1 MNNRSEGR
9 LSVEFGK
16 SAIDLIKISKS
27 ISYARSKIA
36 PIKIFYRSMDIC
48 INLMRSLR
56 IYKVIYNISLV
67 LMNAVNRKKLL
78 KFYSQFIKKDD
89 LCFDIG
95 ANYGWRTEIFLK
107 LGARVVAVEPQD
119 ACMQKLQKKYGNN
132 KRVVLIKKAISDKQG
147 EEELMISDSH
157 TLSSMS
163 KKWINSIKSSD
174 MFFVSTQAFKW
185 QRSAMVQV
193 TTLNQLIKE
202 YGKPAFCKIDVEGY
216 EYRVLK
222 GLLEP
227 IRAVSFEFTPTQ
239 EFVLSAINIVEH
251 LASIGE
257 VKFNYSFGES
267 ISLVLNEW
275 VGPDEIS
282 NILLNMPEKTHIS
295 GDIYARFIS
304 QK

>member
-1 MNNRSEGR
+1 MY
-9 LSVEFGK
+9 
-16 SAIDLIKISKS
+16 SKF
-27 ISYARSKIA
+27 ISYTKSNLV
-36 PIKIFYRSMDIC
+36 PIKIFYRFMDIC

-56 IYKVIYNISLV
+56 IYKVVYNISLV
-67 LMNAVNRKKLL
+67 LIDVVNRKKLL
-78 KFYSQFIKKDD
+78 KFYSRFIKKDD

-95 ANYGWRTEIFLK
+95 ANYGRRTEIFLK

-119 ACMQKLQKKYGNN
+119 ACMQELEKKYGSN
-132 KRVVLIKKAISDKQG
+132 KRVILVKKAISDKQG

-163 KKWINSIKSSD
+163 KEWIKSIKSSD
-174 MFFVSTQAFKW
+174 MFFVSTQAFSW
-185 QRSAMVQV
+185 QKTAKVRV
-193 TTLNQLIKE
+193 TTLNHLIKE
-202 YGKPAFCKIDVEGY
+202 YGKPAFLKIDVEGY
-216 EYRVLK
+216 EYKVLK
-222 GLLEP
+222 SLSEP
-227 IRAVSFEFTPTQ
+227 IKVISFEFTPTQ
-239 EFVLSAINIVEH
+239 VFILSAINIVKH

-282 NILLNMPEKTHIS
+282 NILLNLPKRTPIS

-304 QK
+304 

>member
-1 MNNRSEGR
+1 M
-9 LSVEFGK
+9 F
-16 SAIDLIKISKS
+16 SKA
-27 ISYARSKIA
+27 ISYTKSNLV
-36 PIKIFYRSMDIC
+36 PIKIFYRFMDGC

-56 IYKVIYNISLV
+56 IYKVIYNISLA
-67 LMNAVNRKKLL
+67 LMNVFNRKKLL
-78 KFYSQFIKKDD
+78 KFYSQFLKKDD

-95 ANYGWRTEIFLK
+95 ANYGSRTDIFLK
-107 LGARVVAVEPQD
+107 LGARVVVIEPQD
-119 ACMQKLQKKYGNN
+119 ACMQELQKKYGNN
-132 KRVVLIKKAISDKQG
+132 KRVILIKKAISDKLG

-163 KKWINSIKSSD
+163 KEWINSIKSSD
-174 MFFVSTQAFKW
+174 MFFVSTQAFSW
-185 QRSAMVQV
+185 QKSAKVQV

-216 EYRVLK
+216 EYKVLK

-227 IRAVSFEFTPTQ
+227 IRVISFEFTPTQ
-239 EFVLSAINIVEH
+239 EFILSAINTIEH
-251 LASIGE
+251 IASIGE

-267 ISLVLNEW
+267 ISLVLNKW

-282 NILLNMPEKTHIS
+282 NIFLNLPKKAPIS

-304 QK
+304 

>member
-1 MNNRSEGR
+1 M
-9 LSVEFGK
+9 F
-16 SAIDLIKISKS
+16 SKS
-27 ISYARSKIA
+27 ISYTKSNLV
-36 PIKIFYRSMDIC
+36 PIKIFYRFMDIC
-48 INLMRSLR
+48 INLMRLLR

-78 KFYSQFIKKDD
+78 KFYSRFVKKDD

-95 ANYGWRTEIFLK
+95 ANYGRRTEIFLK

-119 ACMQKLQKKYGNN
+119 ACIQELQKKFGNN
-132 KRVVLIKKAISDKQG
+132 KRVILIKKAISDNHG

-163 KKWINSIKSSD
+163 KEWIDSIKSSD
-174 MFFVSTQAFKW
+174 MFFVSTQAFSW
-185 QRSAMVQV
+185 QKSVKVQV
-193 TTLNQLIKE
+193 TTLNHLIKE

-216 EYRVLK
+216 EYKVLK
-222 GLLEP
+222 SLSEP
-227 IRAVSFEFTPTQ
+227 IKVVSFEFTPTQ
-239 EFVLSAINIVEH
+239 EFILSAINTVEH

-282 NILLNMPEKTHIS
+282 NIILNLPKKTSIS

-304 QK
+304 

>member
-1 MNNRSEGR
+1 M
-9 LSVEFGK
+9 F
-16 SAIDLIKISKS
+16 SKA
-27 ISYARSKIA
+27 ISYTKSNLV
-36 PIKIFYRSMDIC
+36 PIKIFYRFMDGC

-56 IYKVIYNISLV
+56 IYKVVYNISLA
-67 LMNAVNRKKLL
+67 LMNVFNRKKLL
-78 KFYSQFIKKDD
+78 KFYSQFLKKDD

-95 ANYGWRTEIFLK
+95 ANYGSRTDIFLK
-107 LGARVVAVEPQD
+107 LGARVVVIEPQD
-119 ACMQKLQKKYGNN
+119 ACMQELQKKYGNN
-132 KRVVLIKKAISDKQG
+132 KRVILIKKAISDKLG

-163 KKWINSIKSSD
+163 KEWINSIKSSD
-174 MFFVSTQAFKW
+174 MFFVSTQAFSW
-185 QRSAMVQV
+185 QKSAKVQV

-216 EYRVLK
+216 EYKVLK

-227 IRAVSFEFTPTQ
+227 IRVISFEFTPTQ
-239 EFVLSAINIVEH
+239 EFILSAINTIEH
-251 LASIGE
+251 IASIGE

-267 ISLVLNEW
+267 ISLVLNKW

-282 NILLNMPEKTHIS
+282 NIFLNLPKKAPIS

-304 QK
+304 

>member
-1 MNNRSEGR
+1 M
-9 LSVEFGK
+9 F
-16 SAIDLIKISKS
+16 SKS
-27 ISYARSKIA
+27 ISYTKSNLV
-36 PIKIFYRSMDIC
+36 PIKIFYRFMDIC

-78 KFYSQFIKKDD
+78 KFYSRFVQKDD

-95 ANYGWRTEIFLK
+95 ANYGRRTEIFLK
-107 LGARVVAVEPQD
+107 LGARVVAVEPQE
-119 ACMQKLQKKYGNN
+119 ACMQELQKKYGNN
-132 KRVVLIKKAISDKQG
+132 KRVILVKKAISDNHG

-157 TLSSMS
+157 TLSTMS
-163 KKWINSIKSSD
+163 KEWIDSIKSSD
-174 MFFVSTQAFKW
+174 MFFVSTHAFSW
-185 QRSAMVQV
+185 QKSVKVQV

-216 EYRVLK
+216 EYKVLK
-222 GLLEP
+222 GLSEP
-227 IRAVSFEFTPTQ
+227 IRMVSLEFTPTQ
-239 EFVLSAINIVEH
+239 EFILSAINTIKH

-275 VGPDEIS
+275 VEPVVIS
-282 NILLNMPEKTHIS
+282 NILSNLPKKTPIS

-304 QK
+304 

>member
-1 MNNRSEGR
+1 M
-9 LSVEFGK
+9 F
-16 SAIDLIKISKS
+16 SKS
-27 ISYARSKIA
+27 ISYTKSNLV
-36 PIKIFYRSMDIC
+36 PIKIFYRFMDIC

-78 KFYSQFIKKDD
+78 KFYSQFVKKDD

-95 ANYGWRTEIFLK
+95 ANFGRRTEIFLK

-119 ACMQKLQKKYGNN
+119 ACMKGLQKKYGNN
-132 KRVVLIKKAISDKQG
+132 KRVILIKKAISDNHG

-163 KKWINSIKSSD
+163 KEWIVSIKSSD
-174 MFFVSTQAFKW
+174 MFFVSTQAFSW
-185 QRSAMVQV
+185 QKSAKVQV

-202 YGKPAFCKIDVEGY
+202 YGKPVFCKIDVEGY
-216 EYRVLK
+216 EYKVLK
-222 GLLEP
+222 SLSEP
-227 IRAVSFEFTPTQ
+227 IRVVSFEFTPTQ
-239 EFVLSAINIVEH
+239 EFILLAINTIEH

-267 ISLVLNEW
+267 ISLVLNQW
-275 VGPDEIS
+275 VEPDEIS
-282 NILLNMPEKTHIS
+282 NILSNLPEKTPIS

-304 QK
+304 

>member
-1 MNNRSEGR
+1 MFSKAI
-9 LSVEFGK
+9 SHTK
-16 SAIDLIKISKS
+16 SNL
-27 ISYARSKIA
+27 A
-36 PIKIFYRSMDIC
+36 PIKIFYRFMDGC

-56 IYKVIYNISLV
+56 IYKVIYNISLA
-67 LMNAVNRKKLL
+67 LMNVFNRKKLL
-78 KFYSQFIKKDD
+78 KFYSQFLKKDD

-95 ANYGWRTEIFLK
+95 ANYGSRTDIFLK
-107 LGARVVAVEPQD
+107 LGARVVVIEPQD
-119 ACMQKLQKKYGNN
+119 ACMQELQKKYGNN
-132 KRVVLIKKAISDKQG
+132 KRVILIKKAISDKLG

-163 KKWINSIKSSD
+163 KEWINSIKSSD
-174 MFFVSTQAFKW
+174 MFFVSTQAFSW
-185 QRSAMVQV
+185 QKSAKVQV

-216 EYRVLK
+216 EYKVLK

-227 IRAVSFEFTPTQ
+227 IRVISFEFTPTQ
-239 EFVLSAINIVEH
+239 EFILSAINTIEH
-251 LASIGE
+251 IASIGE

-267 ISLVLNEW
+267 ISLVLNKW

-282 NILLNMPEKTHIS
+282 NIFLNLPKKAPIS

-304 QK
+304 

>member
-1 MNNRSEGR
+1 M
-9 LSVEFGK
+9 F
-16 SAIDLIKISKS
+16 SKV
-27 ISYARSKIA
+27 ISYTKSNLV
-36 PIKIFYRSMDIC
+36 PIKIFYRFMDGC

-56 IYKVIYNISLV
+56 IYKVIYNISLA
-67 LMNAVNRKKLL
+67 LMNVFNRKKLL
-78 KFYSQFIKKDD
+78 KFYSQFLKKDD

-95 ANYGWRTEIFLK
+95 ANYGSRTDIFLK
-107 LGARVVAVEPQD
+107 LGARVVVIEPQD
-119 ACMQKLQKKYGNN
+119 ACMQELQKKYGNN
-132 KRVVLIKKAISDKQG
+132 KKVILIKKAISDNLG

-163 KKWINSIKSSD
+163 KEWINSIKSSD
-174 MFFVSTQAFKW
+174 MFFVSTQAFSW
-185 QRSAMVQV
+185 QKSAKVQV

-216 EYRVLK
+216 EYKVLK

-227 IRAVSFEFTPTQ
+227 IRVISFEFTPTQ
-239 EFVLSAINIVEH
+239 EFILSAINTIEH
-251 LASIGE
+251 IASIGE

-267 ISLVLNEW
+267 ISLVLNKW

-282 NILLNMPEKTHIS
+282 NIFLNLPKKAPIS

-304 QK
+304 

>member
-1 MNNRSEGR
+1 M
-9 LSVEFGK
+9 F
-16 SAIDLIKISKS
+16 SKF
-27 ISYARSKIA
+27 ISYTRSNPV
-36 PIKIFYRSMDIC
+36 PIKIFYGFMDIC
-48 INLMRSLR
+48 INLLRSLR
-56 IYKVIYNISLV
+56 IYKIIYNISLV
-67 LMNAVNRKKLL
+67 LINAFNRKKLL
-78 KFYSQFIKKDD
+78 KFYSRFIKKDD

-95 ANYGWRTEIFLK
+95 ANYGRRTEIFLK

-119 ACMQKLQKKYGNN
+119 VCMQKLQKKYGNN
-132 KRVVLIKKAISDKQG
+132 KRVILIKKAISDNHG

-163 KKWINSIKSSD
+163 KEWINSIKSSD
-174 MFFVSTQAFKW
+174 MFLVSTQAFSW
-185 QRSAMVQV
+185 QKSAKVQV
-193 TTLNQLIKE
+193 TTLNHLIKE

-216 EYRVLK
+216 EYKVLK
-222 GLLEP
+222 SLSEP
-227 IRAVSFEFTPTQ
+227 IKVVSFEFTPTPV
-239 EFVLSAINIVEH
+239 FILSAINTVEH

-282 NILLNMPEKTHIS
+282 NILLNLSEKTPIS

-304 QK
+304 EK

>member
-1 MNNRSEGR
+1 M
-9 LSVEFGK
+9 FG
-16 SAIDLIKISKS
+16 KS
-27 ISYARSKIA
+27 ISYTKSNLV
-36 PIKIFYRSMDIC
+36 PIKIFYRFMDIC

-78 KFYSQFIKKDD
+78 KFYSRFVKKDD

-95 ANYGWRTEIFLK
+95 ANYGRRTEIFLK
-107 LGARVVAVEPQD
+107 LGTRVVAVEPQD
-119 ACMQKLQKKYGNN
+119 ACMQELQKKYGNN
-132 KRVVLIKKAISDKQG
+132 KRVILIKKAISDNHG

-163 KKWINSIKSSD
+163 KEWIDSIKSSD
-174 MFFVSTQAFKW
+174 MFFVSTQAFSW
-185 QRSAMVQV
+185 QKSAKVQV

-216 EYRVLK
+216 EYKVLK
-222 GLLEP
+222 SLSEP
-227 IRAVSFEFTPTQ
+227 IRVVSFEFTPTQ
-239 EFVLSAINIVEH
+239 EFILLAINTIEH

-275 VGPDEIS
+275 VGPDDIS
-282 NILLNMPEKTHIS
+282 NILSNLPKRTPIS

-304 QK
+304 

>member
-1 MNNRSEGR
+1 M
-9 LSVEFGK
+9 F
-16 SAIDLIKISKS
+16 SKS
-27 ISYARSKIA
+27 ISYTKSNLV
-36 PIKIFYRSMDIC
+36 PIKIFYRFMDIC

-78 KFYSQFIKKDD
+78 KFYSRFVKKDD

-95 ANYGWRTEIFLK
+95 ANFGRRTEIFLK
-107 LGARVVAVEPQD
+107 LGARVVAIEPQD
-119 ACMQKLQKKYGNN
+119 ACMQELKKKYGNN
-132 KRVVLIKKAISDKQG
+132 KRVILIKKAISDNRG

-163 KKWINSIKSSD
+163 KEWIDSIKSSD
-174 MFFVSTQAFKW
+174 MFFVSTQAFSW
-185 QRSAMVQV
+185 QKSAKVQV

-202 YGKPAFCKIDVEGY
+202 YGKPTFCKIDVEGY
-216 EYRVLK
+216 EYKVLK
-222 GLLEP
+222 SLSEP
-227 IRAVSFEFTPTQ
+227 IRVVSFEFTPTQ
-239 EFVLSAINIVEH
+239 EFILSAINTVEH

-282 NILLNMPEKTHIS
+282 NILSNFPNKTPIS

-304 QK
+304 

>member
-1 MNNRSEGR
+1 M
-9 LSVEFGK
+9 F
-16 SAIDLIKISKS
+16 SKS
-27 ISYARSKIA
+27 ISYTKSNLV
-36 PIKIFYRSMDIC
+36 PIKIFYRFMDIC

-78 KFYSQFIKKDD
+78 KFYSRFVKKDD

-95 ANYGWRTEIFLK
+95 ANYGRRTEIFLK

-119 ACMQKLQKKYGNN
+119 SCMQKLQKKYDNN
-132 KRVVLIKKAISDKQG
+132 KRVILIKKAISDNHG

-163 KKWINSIKSSD
+163 MEWIDSIKSSD
-174 MFFVSTQAFKW
+174 MFFVSTQAFSW
-185 QRSAMVQV
+185 QKSAKVQV

-216 EYRVLK
+216 EYKVLK
-222 GLLEP
+222 SLSEP
-227 IRAVSFEFTPTQ
+227 IRVVSFEFTPTQ
-239 EFVLSAINIVEH
+239 EFILLAINTIEH

-275 VGPDEIS
+275 VGPDDIS
-282 NILLNMPEKTHIS
+282 NILSNLPKRTPIS

-304 QK
+304 

>member
-1 MNNRSEGR
+1 MY
-9 LSVEFGK
+9 
-16 SAIDLIKISKS
+16 SKS
-27 ISYARSKIA
+27 ISYTKSNLA
-36 PIKIFYRSMDIC
+36 PIKIFYRFMDIC

-56 IYKVIYNISLV
+56 IYKVVYNISLV
-67 LMNAVNRKKLL
+67 LIDAFNRKKLL
-78 KFYSQFIKKDD
+78 KFYSRFIKKDD

-95 ANYGWRTEIFLK
+95 ANYGRRTEIFLK

-119 ACMQKLQKKYGNN
+119 ACMQELEKKYGSN
-132 KRVVLIKKAISDKQG
+132 KRVILVKKAISDNYG

-163 KKWINSIKSSD
+163 KEWIKSIKSSD
-174 MFFVSTQAFKW
+174 MFFVSTQAFSW
-185 QRSAMVQV
+185 QKSAKVQV
-193 TTLNQLIKE
+193 TTLNQLIEE
-202 YGKPAFCKIDVEGY
+202 YGKPAFLKIDVEGY
-216 EYRVLK
+216 EYKVLK
-222 GLLEP
+222 SLSEP
-227 IRAVSFEFTPTQ
+227 IKVISFEFTPTQ
-239 EFVLSAINIVEH
+239 VFILSAINIVKH

-282 NILLNMPEKTHIS
+282 NILLNLPKKTPIS

-304 QK
+304 

>member
-1 MNNRSEGR
+1 MR
-9 LSVEFGK
+9 L
-16 SAIDLIKISKS
+16 
-27 ISYARSKIA
+27 
-36 PIKIFYRSMDIC
+36 
-48 INLMRSLR
+48 LR

-78 KFYSQFIKKDD
+78 KFYSRFIKKDD

-95 ANYGWRTEIFLK
+95 ANYGSRTEIFLK
-107 LGARVVAVEPQD
+107 LGARVIAVEPQD
-119 ACMQKLQKKYGNN
+119 ACMQELEKKYGNN
-132 KRVVLIKKAISDKQG
+132 KRVILIKKAISDNHG

-163 KKWINSIKSSD
+163 REWINSIKSSD
-174 MFFVSTQAFKW
+174 MFFVSTKAFSWQKSAKVQA
-185 QRSAMVQV
+185 

-216 EYRVLK
+216 EYKVLK
-222 GLLEP
+222 SLSEP
-227 IRAVSFEFTPTQ
+227 IRVVSFEFTPTQ
-239 EFVLSAINIVEH
+239 EFILSAINTVEH

-282 NILLNMPEKTHIS
+282 NILSNFPNKTPIS

-304 QK
+304 

>member
-1 MNNRSEGR
+1 M
-9 LSVEFGK
+9 F
-16 SAIDLIKISKS
+16 SKS
-27 ISYARSKIA
+27 ISYTKSNLA
-36 PIKIFYRSMDIC
+36 PIKIFYRFMDIC

-67 LMNAVNRKKLL
+67 LINAVNRKKLL
-78 KFYSQFIKKDD
+78 KFYSRFIKKDD

-95 ANYGWRTEIFLK
+95 ANYGRRTEIFLK
-107 LGARVVAVEPQD
+107 LGARVVAVEPQY
-119 ACMQKLQKKYGNN
+119 ACMQELQKKYGNN
-132 KRVVLIKKAISDKQG
+132 KRVILIKKAISDKHG

-163 KKWINSIKSSD
+163 KEWINSIKSSD
-174 MFFVSTQAFKW
+174 MFFVSTQAFSW
-185 QRSAMVQV
+185 QKSAKVQV
-193 TTLNQLIKE
+193 TTLNHLIKE

-216 EYRVLK
+216 EYKVLK
-222 GLLEP
+222 SLSEP
-227 IRAVSFEFTPTQ
+227 IRVVSFEFTPTQ
-239 EFVLSAINIVEH
+239 EFILSAINTVEH

-282 NILLNMPEKTHIS
+282 NILSNLPKMTPIS

-304 QK
+304 EK

>member
-1 MNNRSEGR
+1 
-9 LSVEFGK
+9 
-16 SAIDLIKISKS
+16 
-27 ISYARSKIA
+27 
-36 PIKIFYRSMDIC
+36 MDIC

-67 LMNAVNRKKLL
+67 LINTVNRKKLL
-78 KFYSQFIKKDD
+78 KFYSRFIKKDD

-95 ANYGWRTEIFLK
+95 ANYGMRTEIFLK

-119 ACMQKLQKKYGNN
+119 ACTQELEKKYGSN
-132 KRVVLIKKAISDKQG
+132 KRVILVKKAISDKQG

-163 KKWINSIKSSD
+163 KEWINSIKSSD
-174 MFFVSTQAFKW
+174 MFFVSTQAFRW
-185 QRSAMVQV
+185 QKSAKVQV
-193 TTLNQLIKE
+193 TTLNHLIKE
-202 YGKPAFCKIDVEGY
+202 YGKPAFLKIDVEGY
-216 EYRVLK
+216 EYKVLK
-222 GLLEP
+222 SLSEP
-227 IRAVSFEFTPTQ
+227 IKVISFEFTPTQ
-239 EFVLSAINIVEH
+239 VFILSAINIVKH

-282 NILLNMPEKTHIS
+282 NILLNLPKKTHIS

-304 QK
+304 

>member
-1 MNNRSEGR
+1 MY
-9 LSVEFGK
+9 
-16 SAIDLIKISKS
+16 SKF
-27 ISYARSKIA
+27 ISYTKSNLV
-36 PIKIFYRSMDIC
+36 PIKIFYRFMDIC

-67 LMNAVNRKKLL
+67 LINAVNRKKLL
-78 KFYSQFIKKDD
+78 KFYSRFIKKDD

-95 ANYGWRTEIFLK
+95 ANYGRRTEIFLK

-119 ACMQKLQKKYGNN
+119 ACMQELQKKYGSN
-132 KRVVLIKKAISDKQG
+132 KRVILIKEAISDNHG

-163 KKWINSIKSSD
+163 KEWINSIKSSD
-174 MFFVSTQAFKW
+174 MFFVSTQAFSW
-185 QRSAMVQV
+185 QKSAKVKV
-193 TTLNQLIKE
+193 TTLNHLIKE
-202 YGKPAFCKIDVEGY
+202 YGKPAFLKIDVEGY
-216 EYRVLK
+216 EYKVLK
-222 GLLEP
+222 SLSEP
-227 IRAVSFEFTPTQ
+227 IKMISFEFTPTQ
-239 EFVLSAINIVEH
+239 VFILSAINIVEH

-282 NILLNMPEKTHIS
+282 NILLNLPKKTPIS
-295 GDIYARFIS
+295 GDIYARFIC
-304 QK
+304 

>member
-1 MNNRSEGR
+1 M
-9 LSVEFGK
+9 F
-16 SAIDLIKISKS
+16 SKT
-27 ISYARSKIA
+27 ISYTRSNLV
-36 PIKIFYRSMDIC
+36 PIKIFYRFMDIC

-56 IYKVIYNISLV
+56 IYKVIYNISLA

-78 KFYSQFIKKDD
+78 KFYSRFLKKDD

-95 ANYGWRTEIFLK
+95 ANYGSRTDIFLK
-107 LGARVVAVEPQD
+107 LGARVVVIEPQD
-119 ACMQKLQKKYGNN
+119 ACMQELQKKYGNN
-132 KRVVLIKKAISDKQG
+132 KRVILIKKAISDKLG

-163 KKWINSIKSSD
+163 KEWVNSIKSSD
-174 MFFVSTQAFKW
+174 MFFVSTQAFSW
-185 QRSAMVQV
+185 QKSAKVQV

-216 EYRVLK
+216 EYKVLK

-227 IRAVSFEFTPTQ
+227 IRVISFEFTPTQ
-239 EFVLSAINIVEH
+239 EFILSAINTIEH
-251 LASIGE
+251 IASIGE

-282 NILLNMPEKTHIS
+282 NIFLNLPKKTPIS

-304 QK
+304 

>member
-1 MNNRSEGR
+1 MY
-9 LSVEFGK
+9 
-16 SAIDLIKISKS
+16 SKS
-27 ISYARSKIA
+27 ISYTKSNLA
-36 PIKIFYRSMDIC
+36 PIKIFYRFMDIC

-56 IYKVIYNISLV
+56 IYKVVYNISLV
-67 LMNAVNRKKLL
+67 LIDVVNRKKLL
-78 KFYSQFIKKDD
+78 KFYSRFIKKDD

-95 ANYGWRTEIFLK
+95 ANYGRRTEIFLK

-119 ACMQKLQKKYGNN
+119 ACIQELEKKYGSN
-132 KRVVLIKKAISDKQG
+132 KRVILVKKAISDNYG

-163 KKWINSIKSSD
+163 KEWIKSIKSSD
-174 MFFVSTQAFKW
+174 MFFVSTQAFSW
-185 QRSAMVQV
+185 QKTAKVRV

-202 YGKPAFCKIDVEGY
+202 YGKPAFLKIDVEGY
-216 EYRVLK
+216 EYKVLK
-222 GLLEP
+222 SLSEP
-227 IRAVSFEFTPTQ
+227 IKVISFEFTPTQ
-239 EFVLSAINIVEH
+239 VFILSAINIVKH

-282 NILLNMPEKTHIS
+282 NILLNLPKKTPIS

-304 QK
+304 